1 MNKKG
6 HEALKKLVTRLA
18 ELIKAFV
25 KITSRQEAFKR
36 LIVNGPVVLLS
47 HDEIVSRSRLF
58 LKCIKLFAP
67 FGF

>member
-6 HEALKKLVTRLA
+6 HEALKKLVTRLT

-36 LIVNGPVVLLS
+36 LIVNGPVVDAVIS
-47 HDEIVSRSRLF
+47 
-58 LKCIKLFAP
+58 
-67 FGF
+67 

>member
-36 LIVNGPVVLLS
+36 LIVNGPVVDAVIS
-47 HDEIVSRSRLF
+47 WWD
-58 LKCIKLFAP
+58 C
-67 FGF
+67 